1 MEHHSAGVGP
11 VIMTQ
16 RVLTSG
22 CHFLRLIVLSKY
34 IESRT
39 ILSKFRS
46 ALGPFILRSKHTVVL
61 VLLLTLG
68 VAPEAYSQNRQNPP
82 AKSPLSKPNAHASVA
97 GDAKRGFQGFLSDQ
111 KRIWTCPAHLKISD
125 AEWLVPAGGISTG
138 LFVTDA
144 TTSHELTRH
153 SHVPASATFS
163 DLGLG
168 LFLGASSL
176 MYLGGRQFSDEHM
189 RETGLLSAQAAAD
202 TFVLTDVLKYG
213 LRRERPDV
221 DRGQGNF
228 FQPGGTSFPS
238 EHASISFAIATVIAH
253 EYPGWFSQ
261 FASYGLATA
270 VSVARVTGDKHF
282 PSDVFIGGT
291 MGYLIGRSVYR
302 NHHDPA
308 VNYGTFESAELPIP
322 AERVSSTYIELDSW
336 IYPAVERLA
345 ALNIVD
351 STFAAIRPWTR
362 MAVYAM
368 ISRAQ
373 EPPAGSEGSLVLSD
387 LRSEFHH
394 ENELQ
399 GGQQSK
405 SLLIDRVYTRTQYI
419 SGSPLN
425 DGFHFGQTIVDD
437 FGRPFGDGLQQIV
450 GFETCAESG
459 RFSFFV
465 RGEYQHAP
473 SLPGYSPPVNQTLA
487 QIDLIPGESFNGVP
501 TKNVFRLL
509 DTYTSFNLLS
519 NEISVGKQ
527 TYWWGPD
534 DSTALMLS
542 NNAAP
547 FYGIRFNRTFPL
559 YIPLFSKLFGTIRY
573 DNFFGR
579 LYGNKYPADPFTF
592 GQKIVL
598 APTKNLEIGFSRSS
612 IFAGKGLEPLTA
624 HTFWQTLTST
634 SSGTNVGF
642 NPHDTPGTRHANF
655 DIRYRLPFLR
665 NWVTAYIDS
674 FVHDDVSPAD
684 APNRSAVMPGIYL
697 SHCPGIPKLDLHV
710 EGGTTDTF
718 PTQVL
723 GGNFYY
729 YEGLYKDSYTINRN
743 LLGSWLGREGTGG
756 KTWAT
761 YWLNPASSITAGF
774 RMVKVSQFFIP
785 DGETQQ
791 DAYAAFKYRWQNGL
805 DLQVMMQHER
815 WVAPLLASGPQ
826 SNFTTQLQLSFWP
839 KDWRVQKH

>member
-1 MEHHSAGVGP
+1 
-11 VIMTQ
+11 
-16 RVLTSG
+16 L
-22 CHFLRLIVLSKY
+22 L
-34 IESRT
+34 
-39 ILSKFRS
+39 KFRS
-46 ALGPFILRSKHTVVL
+46 SLESSLRHAKYPVAFTFALIF
-61 VLLLTLG
+61 
-68 VAPEAYSQNRQNPP
+68 ACSQGTQAQTAQQNPP
-82 AKSPLSKPNAHASVA
+82 AKSTLSKPSARPSAVD
-97 GDAKRGFQGFLSDQ
+97 DAKRGFKGFLSDQ
-111 KRIWTCPAHLKISD
+111 QRIWTSPAHLKISD
-125 AEWLVPAGGISTG
+125 AEWLVPTGGIATG
-138 LFVTDA
+138 LFVTDS

-153 SHVPASATFS
+153 SHVQGSATFS
-163 DLGLG
+163 DIGLG
-168 LFLGASSL
+168 LFLGTSGL
-176 MYLGGRQFSDEHM
+176 MYLGGKHFTDDHM

-202 TFVLTDVLKYG
+202 TLVLTDVLKYS

-238 EHASISFAIATVIAH
+238 GHASLSFAIATVIAH

-270 VSVARVTGDKHF
+270 VSMARVTGEKHF

-302 NHHDPA
+302 NHHDPE
-308 VNYGTFESAELPIP
+308 VNYGTFESAQMPIP
-322 AERVSSTYIELDSW
+322 AERMSSTYIELDSW

-345 ALNIVD
+345 ALNIID
-351 STFAAIRPWTR
+351 SAFAGIRPWTR

-368 ISRAQ
+368 VARA
-373 EPPAGSEGSLVLSD
+373 EDPHPESEGSILLNA
-387 LRSEFHH
+387 LRSEFHR
-394 ENELQ
+394 ESELQ
-399 GGQQSK
+399 QGQQNKMLSV
-405 SLLIDRVYTRTQYI
+405 DRVYTRTQYI
-419 SGSPLN
+419 SGPPLN

-437 FGRPFGDGLQQIV
+437 FGRPFGEGLQQIA
-450 GFETCAESG
+450 GFETRAESG

-473 SLPGYSPPVNQTLA
+473 SVPGYSPQVNQTLA
-487 QIDLIPGESFNGVP
+487 QIDAIPGESFNGVP
-501 TKNVFRLL
+501 TQNVFRLL

-534 DSTALMLS
+534 DGTALMLS

-547 FYGIRFNRTFPL
+547 FYGIRLNRTFPL
-559 YIPLFSKLFGTIRY
+559 YIPLFSKLLGTVRY

-579 LYGNKYPADPFTF
+579 LYGNKYPPDPFTF
-592 GQKIVL
+592 GQKIML
-598 APTKNLEIGFSRSS
+598 QPTKNLEIGLSRSS
-612 IFAGKGLEPLTA
+612 IFAGKSLEPLTL

-642 NPHDTPGTRHANF
+642 NPRDTPGTRHANF

-674 FVHDDVSPAD
+674 FVHDDVSPVD
-684 APNRSAVMPGIYL
+684 APNRSAVMPGIYVSHFPKL
-697 SHCPGIPKLDLHV
+697 SKLDLHV
-710 EGGTTDTF
+710 EGGTTDSF

-743 LLGSWLGREGTGG
+743 LLGSWIGREGTGG
-756 KTWAT
+756 KAWAN

-785 DGETQQ
+785 QGETQQ
-791 DAYAAFKYRWQNGL
+791 DAYGEFKYRWQNGL
-805 DLQVMMQHER
+805 DLKVMMQYER
-815 WVAPLLASGPQ
+815 WVAPLLAPGPQ
-826 SNFTTQLQLSFWP
+826 NNFTTQVQLSFWP
-839 KDWRVQKH
+839 KDWKLQKP